1 MEARIFR
8 AAAFLAAAISLH
20 TSISLAASS
29 RTQNFIIEAPTPELA
44 DKIGKAAEHYRREL
58 AIDWIGS
65 PMPNWSRPCPIR
77 VEVSPGLGAG
87 GATSF
92 VFDKV
97 NGKDEVFGWDMKIQ
111 GSEERVLD
119 SVLPHEITHTIFAS
133 YFRRPL
139 PRWADEGACTTVEHQ
154 SERNKTQ
161 QMLIQFLRS
170 GHGIAFHEMFAM
182 KEYPADVLPLYA
194 QGYSLA
200 RFLIE
205 QGGRQK
211 FIDFVGQGMKS
222 DNWSADIKEHYGIE
236 NLADL
241 QNRWL
246 DWVKQGSP
254 SIAAKPEELIAAGD
268 RFARGINDPVFRAQ
282 SDDRQATTK
291 NAPIELASAK
301 SVAAAPISNAVL
313 DHGWATA
320 AAAAAP
326 RTIDSAAATREL
338 MPIPVD
344 GATAA
349 AQSSVYD
356 RRSATAPSV
365 PADAPKYVWTEAP
378 PAKPEAASASDSPR
392 RDDALIA
399 RHDDSTNPSK
409 DHKVLLEWTRHE

>member
-1 MEARIFR
+1 MEARILR
-8 AAAFLAAAISLH
+8 AVALLAAAISLH

-29 RTQNFIIEAPTPELA
+29 RTQNFIIEAPTSELA
-44 DKIGKAAEHYRREL
+44 EKIGKAAERYRREL
-58 AIDWIGS
+58 AIEWIGS

-77 VEVSPGLGAG
+77 AEVSPGLGAG

-111 GSEERVLD
+111 GSEDRVLD
-119 SVLPHEITHTIFAS
+119 SVLPHEITHTVFAS

-154 SERNKTQ
+154 SERDKTQ
-161 QMLIQFLRS
+161 RMLTQFLRT

-200 RFLIE
+200 LFLIE

-211 FIDFVGQGMKS
+211 FIDFVGQGMKT
-222 DNWSADIKEHYGIE
+222 DNWSADIKDHYGFE

-254 SIAAKPEELIAAGD
+254 SIAAKPEELLAAGD
-268 RFARGINDPVFRAQ
+268 RFARGGNSNPVFRAP
-282 SDDRQATTK
+282 SDDRPSLTK

-301 SVAAAPISNAVL
+301 SVSSAPVPIAALAGGGSPAAATP
-313 DHGWATA
+313 
-320 AAAAAP
+320 P
-326 RTIDSAAATREL
+326 RTIIWPAATRDL
-338 MPIPVD
+338 MPIPAE
-344 GATAA
+344 GALAP
-349 AQSSVYD
+349 AQSSVYA
-356 RRSATAPSV
+356 RRSASAASPS
-365 PADAPKYVWTEAP
+365 ADVPKYVW
-378 PAKPEAASASDSPR
+378 
-392 RDDALIA
+392 
-399 RHDDSTNPSK
+399 
-409 DHKVLLEWTRHE
+409 

>member
-1 MEARIFR
+1 MEARILR
-8 AAAFLAAAISLH
+8 AVALLAAAISLH

-44 DKIGKAAEHYRREL
+44 EKIGKAAERYRREL
-58 AIDWIGS
+58 AIEWIGS

-77 VEVSPGLGAG
+77 AEVSPGLGAG

-111 GSEERVLD
+111 GSEDRVLD
-119 SVLPHEITHTIFAS
+119 SVLPHEITHTVFAS

-139 PRWADEGACTTVEHQ
+139 PRWADEGACTTVEHK
-154 SERNKTQ
+154 SERDKTQ
-161 QMLIQFLRS
+161 QMLTQFLRS

-211 FIDFVGQGMKS
+211 FIDFVGQGMKT
-222 DNWSADIKEHYGIE
+222 DNWSADIKDHYGFE

-268 RFARGINDPVFRAQ
+268 RFRLPGNPVFRAQ
-282 SDDRQATTK
+282 SDDRQSTTK
-291 NAPIELASAK
+291 NAPIELASAN
-301 SVAAAPISNAVL
+301 SVASAPISNPVL
-313 DHGWATA
+313 DGGWTTA
-320 AAAAAP
+320 AGAAP

-338 MPIPVD
+338 MPIP
-344 GATAA
+344 AA
-349 AQSSVYD
+349 AQASVYD
-356 RRSATAPSV
+356 RRSAGAKPA
-365 PADAPKYVWTEAP
+365 PADVPEYAWTKAP
-378 PAKPEAASASDSPR
+378 PPKPEAAPTSDSSR
-392 RDDALIA
+392 ADVLIA
-399 RHDDSTNPSK
+399 RHDDATNPST

>member
-1 MEARIFR
+1 MEARILR
-8 AAAFLAAAISLH
+8 AVALLAAAISFH
-20 TSISLAASS
+20 TSISSAASS

-44 DKIGKAAEHYRREL
+44 EKIGKAAEHYRREL

-77 VEVSPGLGAG
+77 AEVSPGLGAG

-111 GSEERVLD
+111 GSEDRVLD

-139 PRWADEGACTTVEHQ
+139 PRWADEGACTTVEHT
-154 SERNKTQ
+154 SERTKTQ
-161 QMLIQFLRS
+161 QMLTKFLQT

-211 FIDFVGQGMKS
+211 FIDFVGQGMKT
-222 DNWSADIKEHYGIE
+222 DNWSGDIKDHYGFD

-268 RFARGINDPVFRAQ
+268 RFRSPANPVFRAQ
-282 SDDRQATTK
+282 SDDRQSLAK

-301 SVAAAPISNAVL
+301 SVAAAPVSNAVL
-313 DHGWATA
+313 DRGWTTA
-320 AAAAAP
+320 AGAAP
-326 RTIDSAAATREL
+326 RTIDSTAATREL
-338 MPIPVD
+338 MPIPAD
-344 GATAA
+344 GGTTA
-349 AQSSVYD
+349 AQSSIYE
-356 RRSATAPSV
+356 RKSATAASA

-378 PAKPEAASASDSPR
+378 PPKPEASSTAADSPRPDVLMAR
-392 RDDALIA
+392 RDDA
-399 RHDDSTNPSK
+399 TNPSK
-409 DHKVLLEWTRHE
+409 DRKVLLEWTRRE